1 MSNLLFNVLPMF
13 LLSRIELRFVVV
25 VHTPKQI
32 RVVLENRVVV
42 NYKVVCLILKLNYTL
57 FVFYDS
63 TKYSISTYC
72 THFNNFIIISF
83 NL

>member
-25 VHTPKQI
+25 VHTSEQI

-42 NYKVVCLILKLNYTL
+42 NYKVVCLILK
-57 FVFYDS
+57 
-63 TKYSISTYC
+63 
-72 THFNNFIIISF
+72 FNDNFFTIYLLIMI
-83 NL
+83 